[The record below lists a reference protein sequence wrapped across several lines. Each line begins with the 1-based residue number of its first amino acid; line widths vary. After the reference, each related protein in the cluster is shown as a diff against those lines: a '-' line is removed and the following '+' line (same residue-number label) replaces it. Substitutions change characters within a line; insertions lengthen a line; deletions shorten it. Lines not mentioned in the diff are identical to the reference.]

1 MAEYLSN
8 PGAYHYAPS
17 PSPPSSPIP
26 WDTLSHSSD
35 NESQDDSP
43 WKMESDPYSANAK
56 ATHSPLLH
64 TRTKRQTYTMPLT
77 PSSSFTSYGPGSPS
91 PTFQSATSTPIRVQS
106 KYTPLNDRQ
115 WEEVLNDVFRNGA
128 TIVNLD
134 NSNITK
140 IPREIIDLDKMV
152 SLPLEPSESMKPP
165 VQSPIAPSRSN
176 VASAAARSRRVFSQS
191 RSSSSLFSSGS
202 PTKPKREIQ
211 LYLANNRISIL
222 PSELFQLN
230 NLTLLSLRGNKL
242 RSLPPAI
249 GNLKSLRSL
258 NIASNE
264 LTTLPSELSY
274 LNLQALLLHPNP
286 FLPKPTTES
295 TGSSDCRI
303 THWRRARELGPLVT
317 HTRIPKL
324 TEIAL
329 RAALR
334 SPDQPP
340 RITPLSYTTP
350 LTRHS
355 DTLVSKSLLTPTDS
369 QSSVFSFPS
378 HTPSLSRSNS
388 DSNPYDSHTF
398 PPHALTLEDHYDLPS
413 WLSEKRTVNIHIEA
427 ARHGAEDAH
436 DLYSWCPGRRHRID
450 VETETTGSSSGIFII
465 PAEERLEWVS
475 MLAGCEL
482 SPAVPILWRG
492 CSAGCLSF
500 LDGNIDPT
508 TVPLQEQDEREDDEE
523 FITGFS
529 GISHGNVAPS
539 EEGREARARAQAHIV
554 WDDMMDL
561 DS

>member
-8 PGAYHYAPS
+8 PGVYNYAPS

-56 ATHSPLLH
+56 ATHSPLLY
-64 TRTKRQTYTMPLT
+64 TRTKRKTYTIPLT
-77 PSSSFTSYGPGSPS
+77 PSSSFTSYGPSSPS
-91 PTFQSATSTPIRVQS
+91 PTSQSASSTPIRVQS

-115 WEEVLNDVFRNGA
+115 WEEALNDVFHNGA

-140 IPREIIDLDKMV
+140 IPREVIDLNKMV
-152 SLPLEPSESMKPP
+152 SLPLEPLESMKPP
-165 VQSPIAPSRSN
+165 VQSPTAPSRSN

-191 RSSSSLFSSGS
+191 RSSNSLFSSGS

-211 LYLANNRISIL
+211 SYLANNGISIL
-222 PSELFQLN
+222 PSELFQLS

-274 LNLQALLLHPNP
+274 LNLQALLIHPNP
-286 FLPKPTTES
+286 FLPKPTIES
-295 TGSSDCRI
+295 TGSSDSRI
-303 THWRRARELGPLVT
+303 THRRRARELGPLVA

-329 RAALR
+329 RAALCP
-334 SPDQPP
+334 SADQPP
-340 RITPLSYTTP
+340 RITPLSFTTP
-350 LTRHS
+350 LTRRS
-355 DTLVSKSLLTPTDS
+355 DTPASKSLLTPIDS

-378 HTPSLSRSNS
+378 HTSSLSRSNS
-388 DSNPYDSHTF
+388 DSNPYNSHTF
-398 PPHALTLEDHYDLPS
+398 PPHALTLEDHYDLSS
-413 WLSEKRTVNIHIEA
+413 WLSEKRTPNIHIEA
-427 ARHGAEDAH
+427 VRHGAEDAH

-450 VETETTGSSSGIFII
+450 VEAETSSSGIFVL
-465 PAEERLEWVS
+465 PVEERLEWVS
-475 MLAGCEL
+475 VLAGCEL
-482 SPAVPILWRG
+482 SPTVPILWRG

-500 LDGNIDPT
+500 LDGDIDPNT
-508 TVPLQEQDEREDDEE
+508 APLQEQDEREEDEE
-523 FITGFS
+523 FISGFS
-529 GISHGNVAPS
+529 GISHGSVAPN